1 MCLLERSI
9 LLLRPRLLLGEAA
22 HLLVLAALLRGLHA
36 LHVQELRVPGL
47 LEPMPVREL
56 CPSPVHE
63 NRRIFNFRQLVLGCI
78 KTKFSNSVCSFFKL
92 YTIVPM
98 PFPEF

>member
-1 MCLLERSI
+1 M
-9 LLLRPRLLLGEAA
+9 A
-22 HLLVLAALLRGLHA
+22 LASPAGATDPLDFLPDHRA
-36 LHVQELRVPGL
+36 QELRVPGL

>member
-78 KTKFSNSVCSFFKL
+78 KTKILQENIVTQKILVTQIKL
-92 YTIVPM
+92 KL
-98 PFPEF
+98 